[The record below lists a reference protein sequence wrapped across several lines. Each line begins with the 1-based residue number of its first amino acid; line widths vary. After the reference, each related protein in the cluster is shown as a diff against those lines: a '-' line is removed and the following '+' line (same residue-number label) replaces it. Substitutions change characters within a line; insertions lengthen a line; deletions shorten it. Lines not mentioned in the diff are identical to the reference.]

1 MIAEFIVAAVSLA
14 VSLIFFVETFSF
26 PHVNADPGGLALFPR
41 IFSIMTAIPAIILIA
56 RFKNQVLAQKH
67 TEQEK
72 TTLVKENILKN
83 KTFVVFLLTVLFP
96 VILFFLGFLPACIL
110 FVFLLV
116 KILGGSTKG
125 ALFFSI
131 VLSGILFYVF
141 GVLAGLRL
149 PRGVFEA
156 IFNQ

>member
-1 MIAEFIVAAVSLA
+1 MIAEFIVAVVSLA
-14 VSLIFFVETFSF
+14 VSLVFFVETFSF
-26 PHVNADPGGLALFPR
+26 PSVSADPGGLALFPR
-41 IFSIMTAIPAIILIA
+41 LFSIMTAIPAIILIA
-56 RFKNQVLAQKH
+56 RFKNQVLSKKN
-67 TEQEK
+67 TEQKK
-72 TTLVKENILKN
+72 TTVAKGDILKN

-96 VILFFLGFLPACIL
+96 VILSFLGFLPACIL

-156 IFNQ
+156 IFSQ